1 MMILK
6 QRYKIYRETGETSE
20 NAVEVLRVP
29 QKVLVQGRYLETD
42 DFFFHFWRKTNDILI
57 TRNDLIATTF

>member
-1 MMILK
+1 MMIFK

-29 QKVLVQGRYLETD
+29 QKVLVQGRYLEID
-42 DFFFHFWRKTNDILI
+42 DPTGLPPLEKNKQYTYHQE
-57 TRNDLIATTF
+57 

>member
-1 MMILK
+1 MILK

-20 NAVEVLRVP
+20 KAVEILRVP
-29 QKVLVQGRYLETD
+29 QNVLVQGRYLEMD
-42 DFFFHFWRKTNDILI
+42 DPTGLPPWRKTSNILI

>member
-1 MMILK
+1 MILK

-20 NAVEVLRVP
+20 KAVEILRVP
-29 QKVLVQGRYLETD
+29 QNVLVQGRYLEMD
-42 DFFFHFWRKTNDILI
+42 DPTGLPPWRKTNNILI